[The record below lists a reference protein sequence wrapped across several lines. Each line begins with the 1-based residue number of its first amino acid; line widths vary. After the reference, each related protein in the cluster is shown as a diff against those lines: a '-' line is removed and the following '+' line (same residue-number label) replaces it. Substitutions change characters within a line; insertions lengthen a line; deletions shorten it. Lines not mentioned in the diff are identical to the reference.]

1 MQFHELDYGIP
12 IKYAAITNNNTIAYH
27 EAGEGETVLLFVHGL
42 ASYLKAWIKL
52 IPLLSPHYR
61 CIAIDLPGYGKSTGG
76 VHDGSQKYYASV
88 LNEFC
93 RALNLQHVTCVGHS
107 MGGQIALKTA
117 LCFPELFKSL
127 ILLAPAG
134 LETFSL
140 EEIGIVR
147 QSNPGD
153 GYFDADDAQIQIS
166 YEQNFYTPPQDLN
179 LMIEDRK
186 QMRNW
191 PHFRAYS
198 TVVNNSL
205 FGLLESNILEHFDEI
220 TIPTL
225 IVFGENDRFIPHPYL
240 HKKLNIHQMV
250 QAAITKNPL
259 FSSCFINQC
268 GHFIPWE
275 KPEDTALLIHEF
287 IKLPYKNL

>member
-1 MQFHELDYGIP
+1 MQFPELDYGIP

-27 EAGEGETVLLFVHGL
+27 EAGEGEIVLLFVHGL

-52 IPLLSPHYR
+52 IPLLSAHYR

-76 VHDGSQKYYASV
+76 VHEGSQKYYASV
-88 LNEFC
+88 LNDFC

-107 MGGQIALKTA
+107 MGGQIALETA
-117 LCFPELFKSL
+117 LYFPELFKSL

-134 LETFSL
+134 LETFTS
-140 EEIGIVR
+140 EVTGIIR
-147 QSNPGD
+147 QSNPAD
-153 GYFDADDAQIQIS
+153 GYFNADDAQIQVS
-166 YEQNFYTPPQDLN
+166 YEMNFYTPPQDLN

-191 PHFRAYS
+191 SNFRAYS

-205 FGLLESNILEHFDEI
+205 FGLLESNVLEHFNEF
-220 TIPTL
+220 TIPAL

-240 HKKLNIHQMV
+240 HKELSIHQVV
-250 QAAITKNPL
+250 QYALTKNSL
-259 FSSCFINQC
+259 FSAYFINQC

-275 KPEDTALLIHEF
+275 KPEETALVIQEF
-287 IKLPYKNL
+287 IKQS